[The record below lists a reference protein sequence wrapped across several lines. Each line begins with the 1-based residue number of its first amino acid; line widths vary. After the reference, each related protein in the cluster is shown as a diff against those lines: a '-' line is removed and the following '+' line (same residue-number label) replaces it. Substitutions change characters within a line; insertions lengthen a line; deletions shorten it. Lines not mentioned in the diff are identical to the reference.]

1 MRNWIGG
8 SHFPEDARIIIQTVI
23 GDSFRENT
31 SEEQKIFLRRLSKSL
46 EDCEWSQDS
55 IREIIRECAII
66 CELVPRDGFSALYW
80 ALLGRGH
87 GPRASALISEM
98 DKRVLIDLLSGV

>member
-1 MRNWIGG
+1 M
-8 SHFPEDARIIIQTVI
+8 
-23 GDSFRENT
+23 
-31 SEEQKIFLRRLSKSL
+31 RRLSKSL
-46 EDCEWSQDS
+46 EDSEWGQDS
-55 IREIIRECAII
+55 IREKIRECTRI

-80 ALLGRGH
+80 ALLGRSH